1 MNQYFNLKYK
11 ENEGTPKRINTN
23 LSPYSNFFKEKEK
36 EKDSFKKGKDE
47 VSLLISNFPNECYK
61 DVIIEFSKFGNIKNI
76 FYDFCKYGDH
86 MIIEYENPEITYRA
100 AESFDDHF
108 LKRYNFNM
116 RIKINLLTEEEKL
129 RFLERMLSSTENEY
143 MNTSS
148 FENSMKYSY
157 SQNKPANQYNKGLI
171 IIDQEKSN
179 WKKFTDVFFNF

>member
-11 ENEGTPKRINTN
+11 ENEETPKRNNTYS
-23 LSPYSNFFKEKEK
+23 SPYYLKEK

-76 FYDFCKYGDH
+76 VYDFCKYGDH
-86 MIIEYENPEITYRA
+86 MIIEYENPETTLRA
-100 AESFDDHF
+100 AESFDENF
-108 LKRYNFNM
+108 LKRYNYNM

-129 RFLERMLSSTENEY
+129 IFLEKFLTQNEY
-143 MNTSS
+143 MNISS

-157 SQNKPANQYNKGLI
+157 SQNKPAHQYNKGLI
-171 IIDQEKSN
+171 MIDQQKSN
-179 WKKFTDVFFNF
+179 SKKFTEVFFNF